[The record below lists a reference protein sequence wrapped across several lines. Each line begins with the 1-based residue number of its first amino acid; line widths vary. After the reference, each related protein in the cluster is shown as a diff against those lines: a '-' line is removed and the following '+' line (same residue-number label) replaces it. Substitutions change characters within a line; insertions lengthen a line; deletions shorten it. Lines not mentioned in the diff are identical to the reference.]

1 MRKLSFLAMMFMAL
15 SLPMTMVSCGDDD
28 EPAGEQGG
36 PGGEDGN
43 KDDEGGN
50 DEDDGGSAGVVQ
62 LDSIRQKMIL
72 EETANELL
80 SRVDAAD
87 FRVAAGLLEF
97 VDQNSAD
104 GSDISKWADAGL
116 ELCCANA
123 TDSLVEMVY
132 SMSNFCGRFELRD
145 GRWLLSPDQ
154 VGYLEFNFTDG
165 EKNINLIFDFD
176 SDSFDFALMDV
187 SDESLEGAT
196 VNIFD
201 INSDQTVSLTFGSQ
215 FAIDGK
221 GVFNLDVD
229 DNGML
234 TASFK
239 KGALA

>member
-1 MRKLSFLAMMFMAL
+1 MVNGDGMIAGTVAGDKNLVFKGFSGTFNGTAVNFDNVSFSGDTAMNMANSFSVSSMTFDLSERSSSMANDGF
-15 SLPMTMVSCGDDD
+15 VS
-28 EPAGEQGG
+28 
-36 PGGEDGN
+36 
-43 KDDEGGN
+43 
-50 DEDDGGSAGVVQ
+50 
-62 LDSIRQKMIL
+62 
-72 EETANELL
+72 
-80 SRVDAAD
+80 DAA
-87 FRVAAGLLEF
+87 
-97 VDQNSAD
+97 S
-104 GSDISKWADAGL
+104 
-116 ELCCANA
+116 
-123 TDSLVEMVY
+123 
-132 SMSNFCGRFELRD
+132 
-145 GRWLLSPDQ
+145 
-154 VGYLEFNFTDG
+154 FNFTDG

-201 INSDQTVSLTFGSQ
+201 INSDQTVSLTFGSK